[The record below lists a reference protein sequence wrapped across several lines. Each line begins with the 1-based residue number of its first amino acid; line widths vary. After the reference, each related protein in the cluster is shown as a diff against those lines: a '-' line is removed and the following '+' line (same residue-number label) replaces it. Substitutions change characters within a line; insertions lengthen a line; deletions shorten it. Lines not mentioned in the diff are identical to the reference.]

1 MPRLHYAQLRYLSI
15 ILLAWLAVFFLTR
28 SVLLLSHL
36 GDASV
41 SLTDLFGLYG
51 VGLVYDLS
59 FLVYAVI
66 PMTLYLLLCPAWLWR
81 RRWHQRMLVG
91 VVAVSLFV
99 MFFTA
104 VAEWLFWDEFGVR
117 FNFIAVDYLV
127 YSKEVVNNILESYPI
142 YPLLSLLAVVAIGL
156 TFALR
161 RTLHAALQAPRLPF
175 SRSLYGVLMLALLV
189 GLCSGLVG
197 QDAPRGLGGNTYQRE
212 LASNGPYQFFAAFRN
227 NELDYRQFYATL
239 PDGAVAGLLREE
251 VSEPNARF
259 IGRDPEDIRRVID
272 NPGKAK
278 PLNVVLVTIE
288 SLSAK
293 YLGSF
298 GDTRGLTP
306 NSTSCASTA

>member
-59 FLVYAVI
+59 FLVYAAI

-91 VVAVSLFV
+91 VVAVSLFA

-127 YSKEVVNNILESYPI
+127 YS
-142 YPLLSLLAVVAIGL
+142 
-156 TFALR
+156 R
-161 RTLHAALQAPRLPF
+161 RW
-175 SRSLYGVLMLALLV
+175 
-189 GLCSGLVG
+189 
-197 QDAPRGLGGNTYQRE
+197 
-212 LASNGPYQFFAAFRN
+212 
-227 NELDYRQFYATL
+227 
-239 PDGAVAGLLREE
+239 
-251 VSEPNARF
+251 
-259 IGRDPEDIRRVID
+259 
-272 NPGKAK
+272 
-278 PLNVVLVTIE
+278 
-288 SLSAK
+288 
-293 YLGSF
+293 
-298 GDTRGLTP
+298 
-306 NSTSCASTA
+306 